1 MHFSV
6 YVGIT
11 SLRVQH
17 LSISLG
23 KCTNAAFKSA
33 WDAPTYKCGSRN
45 YDVMGVQVILVV
57 IKLTDRAIS
66 YLFISTWRQTRE
78 VFEH

>member
-1 MHFSV
+1 MNEADIVHFSV
-6 YVGIT
+6 YVRIT

-23 KCTNAAFKSA
+23 KWPNAAFKSV
-33 WDAPTYKCGSRN
+33 WDAPTYKCASHN

-57 IKLTDRAIS
+57 IKLTD
-66 YLFISTWRQTRE
+66 
-78 VFEH
+78 

>member
-11 SLRVQH
+11 SLQVQH

-23 KCTNAAFKSA
+23 KWPNAAFKST

-45 YDVMGVQVILVV
+45 YDVMCVQVILVV
-57 IKLTDRAIS
+57 IKLTYWAIS
-66 YLFISTWRQTRE
+66 
-78 VFEH
+78 